1 VLRQLGYLGY
11 ILGYIVKLVARSVR
25 RDPRYSLVMIV
36 SLALTVSLLAT
47 ALAAYRR
54 FTSSALV
61 RLPGVYRVQARDNP
75 VHAHYPRGEFT
86 YLASFID
93 FFVSA
98 KAARALAASDI
109 PAARTTNFT
118 ASLLGGPPDRAPAPL
133 AVRFCEADLFGMFAL
148 GFRHGGPWRRGAG
161 APGDVAVLNARLNER
176 LFGGADS
183 VGRTVVVEGRPL
195 TVVGVLAPPPTVFLV
210 WGFSALPEPGELL
223 VPAALADTLRPMPAI
238 MFPPSRPPDWPA
250 LQASSRRFLE
260 TWVSLPDEQARA
272 RFGELLA
279 RVDPGLELV
288 SADALVSRFFQNPP
302 QYQVFVIFTAV
313 LVLGNVLSTVRL
325 LLAKAL
331 SRAAELGVHRALG
344 APRGALFARQ
354 LLEGLTVVMGGAT
367 LGVALGVPAVRLFDL
382 LVPDLPTRLALD
394 AQSAALA
401 WLACLLLGLAGGL
414 YPAWRVALMPPT
426 RHLGRV

>member
-1 VLRQLGYLGY
+1 
-11 ILGYIVKLVARSVR
+11 
-25 RDPRYSLVMIV
+25 
-36 SLALTVSLLAT
+36 
-47 ALAAYRR
+47 
-54 FTSSALV
+54 
-61 RLPGVYRVQARDNP
+61 
-75 VHAHYPRGEFT
+75 
-86 YLASFID
+86 
-93 FFVSA
+93 
-98 KAARALAASDI
+98 
-109 PAARTTNFT
+109 
-118 ASLLGGPPDRAPAPL
+118 
-133 AVRFCEADLFGMFAL
+133 
-148 GFRHGGPWRRGAG
+148 
-161 APGDVAVLNARLNER
+161 
-176 LFGGADS
+176 
-183 VGRTVVVEGRPL
+183 
-195 TVVGVLAPPPTVFLV
+195 VVGVLAPPPTVFLV

-223 VPAALADTLRPMPAI
+223 VPAALADTLRPMAAI